1 MKQVCFLLLVLLPWI
16 PGLPCWV
23 TTQEELAVLEGN
35 TLMVPCHYD
44 PQYASS
50 VKYWC
55 RGKAREFCTSLART
69 DEAPAEGKVSIFD
82 DPIQQV
88 FTVTVE
94 NMKEEDAGW
103 YMCGVEIGGFWK
115 ADAVAFT
122 NIKVILGM
130 SVVNNRLQGEEGTS
144 VTAEC
149 QYSERHRESE
159 KKWCR
164 SGDPSSCSLTG
175 PGGSYEDPRV
185 ALNDDKTGTLTVT
198 IKRLQMSDMGWYLC
212 SAGELNMAVHVEV
225 TPRMSSTAVS
235 ATSQSAESRPVP
247 NAPQPKPATKDSWR
261 HHALSLEAL
270 ALWAVFMLAL
280 VLAIVA
286 RRWQKQGRFVKLRQ
300 TVGRKAQSKKDYTRD
315 GADLQVL

>member
-1 MKQVCFLLLVLLPWI
+1 
-16 PGLPCWV
+16 
-23 TTQEELAVLEGN
+23 
-35 TLMVPCHYD
+35 MVPCHYD

-69 DEAPAEGKVSIFD
+69 DQTPAGGKVSIFD

-94 NMKEEDAGW
+94 NMKEEDSGW

-122 NIKVILGM
+122 NVKVIPGM
-130 SVVNNRLQGEEGTS
+130 SVVNNQLRGEEGTS

-149 QYSERHRESE
+149 QYSERHRDSE

-175 PGGSYEDPRV
+175 PGGSYQGPRL
-185 ALNDDKTGTLTVT
+185 ALDDDKTGTLTVT
-198 IKRLQMSDMGWYLC
+198 IKSLQMSDMGWYWC
-212 SAGELNMAVHVEV
+212 SAGELSMAVHVQV
-225 TPRMSSTAVS
+225 TPRTSSTAVS
-235 ATSQSAESRPVP
+235 ATSQAAESRPVAM
-247 NAPQPKPATKDSWR
+247 APQPKPTTKDSWR
-261 HHALSLEAL
+261 HHALTLEAM
-270 ALWAVFMLAL
+270 AMWAAFMLAL

-286 RRWQKQGRFVKLRQ
+286 RRLQRQGRFVKLRR
-300 TVGRKAQSKKDYTRD
+300 TVGRNAQSKENTRD
-315 GADLQVL
+315 AADLQVL